1 MKPALGK
8 WSWLRGLDTNDE
20 EDWDAAELKVLQ
32 EDVEEQEHQTR
43 DSNINCKLI
52 E

>member
-1 MKPALGK
+1 MMLV
-8 WSWLRGLDTNDE
+8 RGLDTNDE

-43 DSNINCKLI
+43 DSPPMPIFWNEI
-52 E
+52 ETMK